1 MMSETA
7 ATELGRYLRAR
18 RARVTPEDV
27 GLPSGTGVRRT
38 PGLRREEL
46 ATLAGVSVDYYTR
59 LERGRETNPSPAVL
73 DALARTLRLSDD
85 GHERLHELAEVASGR
100 HSEPR
105 ATTDTTVRPAV
116 LAMLEALEPLPAYV
130 VSRHNDV
137 LAANQPG
144 RRVFPGLWEGP
155 REHRNVTRYL
165 FLDPI
170 GRHLLD
176 PWRETVARSVAHL
189 RAVGGADVD
198 SPRLTALVGELLL
211 KSPEF
216 AEIWELYDVCERS
229 GGTKT
234 FDHPDVG
241 RMTLTYEVMQLA
253 RTGGQRMVVYQA
265 EADTI
270 DEKAMLALSE

>member
-1 MMSETA
+1 MA

-18 RARVTPEDV
+18 RARVTPEEA
-27 GLPSGTGVRRT
+27 GLPAGTGVRRT

-46 ATLAGVSVDYYTR
+46 AALAGVSVDYYTR
-59 LERGRETNPSPAVL
+59 LERGRETNPSTAVL
-73 DALARTLRLSDD
+73 DSLARTLRLSGDA
-85 GHERLHELAEVASGR
+85 HQRLHELAEVASGR
-100 HSEPR
+100 ASVPQ
-105 ATTDTTVRPAV
+105 ATTDTTVRPSV
-116 LAMLEALEPLPAYV
+116 LVMLEQLGPLPAFV
-130 VSRHNDV
+130 FSRHNDV
-137 LAANQPG
+137 LAANRPA
-144 RRVFPGLWEGP
+144 RRLYPGLWDGP
-155 REHRNVTRYL
+155 REHRNLTRYL
-165 FLDPI
+165 FLDPV

-176 PWRETVARSVAHL
+176 PWHQTVTSSVAHL

-198 SPRLTALVGELLL
+198 SPRLAALVGELLL

-216 AEIWELYDVCERS
+216 AAIWELYDVCERS

-234 FDHPDVG
+234 FEHPHVG

-253 RTGGQRMVVYQA
+253 RTGGQRLVVYQA